1 MESRLILDLQINK
14 LKNKINLIYPEGWIN
29 NITVASTATKIHK

>member
-14 LKNKINLIYPEGWIN
+14 LKSKTYLIYPEGWIN
-29 NITVASTATKIHK
+29 NIPVASTATKIHK